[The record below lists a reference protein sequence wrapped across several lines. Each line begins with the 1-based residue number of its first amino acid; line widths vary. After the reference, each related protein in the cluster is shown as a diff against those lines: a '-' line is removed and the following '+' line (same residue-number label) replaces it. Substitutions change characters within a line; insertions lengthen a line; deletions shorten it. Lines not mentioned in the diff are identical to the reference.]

1 MKNCLLIFLF
11 LNLESASAQLRN
23 YSISHFFTQTLHGQ
37 NQKATF
43 PASKRLISKA
53 TSPISENNKL
63 YTVNAGQVLINEIFA
78 NPSHAV
84 GLPTVEF
91 VELWNTT
98 PSAIS
103 LKNWQYSDAV
113 STYKFGN
120 DSIKTNEYLILCPR
134 ADTAKFKPYGRVIGL
149 SPWPTLNNTGDK
161 LSLKNDQGILIDQVN
176 YSDTWYKDAVKKQGG
191 WSLERIDPQA
201 VCSGDQ
207 NWTASIHPSGGTPG
221 QQNSVYKT
229 GTQTGSFQLLNARL
243 TDSVTVFLSF
253 NRFADSFSAANAAN
267 YTLNNGM
274 GSPVKAIP
282 VGPDFLQVN
291 LKFDTPLSRG
301 KTYKIT
307 LSQITDCA
315 GSVISPLFNTAEFSL
330 PEKIR

>member
-1 MKNCLLIFLF
+1 M
-11 LNLESASAQLRN
+11 
-23 YSISHFFTQTLHGQ
+23 SHFFTKTLHGQ
-37 NQKATF
+37 NQKTKF
-43 PASKRLISKA
+43 PVVNRLISINL
-53 TSPISENNKL
+53 TSVSKNSKP
-63 YTVNAGQVLINEIFA
+63 YAANANDVVINEIFA

-84 GLPTVEF
+84 GLPEVEF
-91 VELWNTT
+91 IELWNTT
-98 PSAIS
+98 TSAIS

-120 DSIKTNEYLILCPR
+120 DSIKANEYLILCPR
-134 ADTAKFKPYGRVIGL
+134 ADTAKFKTYGRVIGL
-149 SPWPTLNNTGDK
+149 SPWPTLNNTGDL
-161 LSLKNDQGILIDQVN
+161 LSLKNDQGILIDQVI
-176 YSDTWYKDAVKKQGG
+176 YSDTWYKETVKKQGG

-201 VCSGDQ
+201 VCSGGQ
-207 NWTASIHPSGGTPG
+207 NWTASLHPSGGTPG
-221 QQNSVYKT
+221 QQNSVHKT
-229 GTQTGSFQLLNARL
+229 GTQTGSFQLLNAQL